1 MNEWFSGMTPLER
14 GFSVCAIT
22 GGILFLF
29 RLVLQ
34 LFGGDDVDG
43 GDISDG
49 HGYSD
54 GSFTFLSLHGITA
67 FLLMFGL
74 VGLTLLVEGGVREGW
89 ALAGATVGGL
99 ASMWGIAQVYMLMR
113 RLQSSGNVVI
123 SNAVGKEGAVYLT
136 IPVDGSGQVQIA
148 YQSKMHIEDAISEDG
163 VELKTGERVKV
174 IAVRG
179 GTTLVVRK
187 ALAPTSPN
195 E

>member
-14 GFSVCAIT
+14 GFSVCAIV

-43 GDISDG
+43 GDVSDG
-49 HGYSD
+49 LDHSD
-54 GSFTFLSLHGITA
+54 GSFTFLSLHGITV
-67 FLLMFGL
+67 FLVMFGL

-89 ALAGATVGGL
+89 ALVGAAVGGL
-99 ASMWGIAQVYMLMR
+99 ASMWGMGQVYMLMR
-113 RLQSSGNVVI
+113 KLQSSGNIVI
-123 SNAVGKEGAVYLT
+123 DNAVGKEGSVYLT
-136 IPVDGSGQVQIA
+136 IPVEGSGQVQIA
-148 YQSKMHIEDAISEDG
+148 YQNKMHLEDAISENG
-163 VELKTGERVKV
+163 IELKTGERVKV
-174 IAVRG
+174 IGVRG

-187 ALAPTSPN
+187 ALAPVSPD

>member
-14 GFSVCAIT
+14 GFSVCAIS

-34 LFGGDDVDG
+34 FFGGDDVDG
-43 GDISDG
+43 GDVSNGAG
-49 HGYSD
+49 HVD
-54 GSFTFLSLHGITA
+54 GSFTFLSLHGITV
-67 FLLMFGL
+67 FLVMFGL

-89 ALAGATVGGL
+89 ALVGATVGGL
-99 ASMWGIAQVYMLMR
+99 ASMWAIGQVYILMR

-123 SNAVGKEGAVYLT
+123 TNAVGKEGTVYLT
-136 IPVDGSGQVQIA
+136 IPVNGSGQVQVM
-148 YQSKMHIEDAISEDG
+148 YQSKMHLEDAISENG

-174 IAVRG
+174 MAVRG
-179 GTTLVVRK
+179 GTTLVVRS
-187 ALAPTSPN
+187 APAPTSSN